1 LFKLLEIFLNLP
13 TADKFITIFFLLTIL
28 PITFYI
34 FEKTIKKFEK
44 KIEITELNITNEID
58 KIFIDFCNEFKKDCY
73 HSCQSNEYRKV
84 QDSLIENI
92 ADNQKDFEKIMQ
104 QLTFIIDSSKSEKY
118 DFFSRIDKVI
128 NEIDMIKNN
137 SKNFNDVLDK
147 IKEFLI
153 EVNNEIKNIR
163 RG

>member
-1 LFKLLEIFLNLP
+1 MFKLLEIFLKLP
-13 TADKFITIFFLLTIL
+13 TSDKLITIFFLLTIL

-44 KIEITELNITNEID
+44 KIEDNKNDLEIQMN
-58 KIFIDFCNEFKKDCY
+58 KIFINFCEEFKKEVY
-73 HSCQSNEYRKV
+73 HPCQSNEYRKV

>member
-1 LFKLLEIFLNLP
+1 MKSLELFLKMSTVDKSLTILILFVLIPFLYLILHKLINNFQKKILENNDKLFKL
-13 TADKFITIFFLLTIL
+13 
-28 PITFYI
+28 
-34 FEKTIKKFEK
+34 
-44 KIEITELNITNEID
+44 
-58 KIFIDFCNEFKKDCY
+58 FCQEFRKEVY
-73 HSCQSNEYRKV
+73 HPCQSKEFRKV

-118 DFFSRIDKVI
+118 DFFSRIDRVI